1 MYEIADEIEEK
12 SEKAKAGKLS
22 SDDMSG
28 GSISVTNIGSV
39 NGGFFTPV
47 INHPETAI
55 LGIGRIKKKPVVD
68 ENDELAVAPV
78 QELSLIIDHR
88 VIDGAD
94 GQRALNHLK
103 RVIEDPDLLL
113 MEG

>member
-1 MYEIADEIEEK
+1 
-12 SEKAKAGKLS
+12 
-22 SDDMSG
+22 MS
-28 GSISVTNIGSV
+28 ITNIGSV
-39 NGGFFTPV
+39 NGGFFTPI

-68 ENDELAVAPV
+68 ENGELAVAPV
-78 QELSLIIDHR
+78 QELSLVIDHR

-103 RVIEDPDLLL
+103 RVIEDPELLL